1 MIQKDDD
8 NSVGKGTPSLEAPEE
23 IKGWAQLM
31 DGLKRNQAVIVQ
43 EDGSGSDPISAKD
56 LESAL
61 GESAGA
67 QGLVFSG
74 KVTDRIHELASG
86 AGINNVVGKTVGPQS
101 LKLGVQAY
109 SVRDLE

>member
-1 MIQKDDD
+1 MGTDDGRTQEKLHS
-8 NSVGKGTPSLEAPEE
+8 NCPGRWKGSEP
-23 IKGWAQLM
+23 
-31 DGLKRNQAVIVQ
+31 V
-43 EDGSGSDPISAKD
+43 SAKD

-61 GESAGA
+61 GETEGA

-109 SVRDLE
+109 SIRDLE